1 MIDQKADE
9 AKGPGVT
16 GDSGASPTE
25 EKGFENEGSGNQAP
39 APQARASLMG
49 KVEHA
54 ARAFRE
60 VLSGR
65 RKSS

>member
-1 MIDQKADE
+1 MIDQNADE

-25 EKGFENEGSGNQAP
+25 EKASENEGGGNQAP
-39 APQARASLMG
+39 APQAPASLMG

-60 VLSGR
+60 VFSGR